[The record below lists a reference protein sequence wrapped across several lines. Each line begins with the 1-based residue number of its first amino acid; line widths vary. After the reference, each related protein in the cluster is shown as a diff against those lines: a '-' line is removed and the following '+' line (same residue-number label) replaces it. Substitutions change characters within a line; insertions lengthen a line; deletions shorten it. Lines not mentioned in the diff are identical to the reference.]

1 VLVAGAVFFLAA
13 GYASSFGQQA
23 APGRDPLKPV
33 PSRVDVASMK
43 GKPGQ
48 SIPVKISVAG
58 AAINREGLVMI
69 QGVPDGFRFSR
80 GISSGNAWL
89 LSSSELPNLLLI
101 VPTNFQG
108 RFDIKVIFVQ
118 GEGQQKQTRTAS
130 VNIQPERPPG
140 KPLAVPMEGTVTETA
155 AVIGAVLPGSAAR
168 ERKPPVR
175 SVIPMPVRKPVRL
188 SSAKAQEPP
197 SQAYAPSTPKSDGDI
212 NASKVAEY
220 CFSQRQICRKVCY
233 LRFRDDVFG
242 CSETCDSR
250 VSRCNKSGCY
260 KWIEP
265 ELIIAERFGAS
276 RCIL

>member
-23 APGRDPLKPV
+23 APDRDPLKPV
-33 PSRVDVASMK
+33 PIRVDVASMN

-48 SIPVKISVAG
+48 SIPVNISVAG
-58 AAINREGLVMI
+58 AAINRQGLVMI

-89 LSSSELPNLLLI
+89 LSSSELRNLLLI

-118 GEGQQKQTRTAS
+118 GEGQQRQTRTAS
-130 VNIQPERPPG
+130 VNIQPESPPG
-140 KPLAVPMEGTVTETA
+140 KPLAVPEENEITETA
-155 AVIGAVLPGSAAR
+155 AVIGGVRPEPLPR
-168 ERKPPVR
+168 EQKPPVR

-212 NASKVAEY
+212 NARKVAEY